1 MYGRP
6 IGIRMTGR
14 AVRVP
19 LVLVRAERGHG
30 DLAIKMRHSSF
41 AALEVNSHIVWI
53 YRIFVHK
60 KHGPFTPGVFHRV
73 SSDQRV
79 ASIVVQVRR
88 GRK

>member
-1 MYGRP
+1 
-6 IGIRMTGR
+6 
-14 AVRVP
+14 
-19 LVLVRAERGHG
+19 
-30 DLAIKMRHSSF
+30 MRHSSF